1 MTCNLY
7 VSKVVYGCW
16 QVQEITRIRGG
27 VMKKRIFFLSII
39 AALVHACG
47 TTPPAADIDRTK
59 PNLSVT
65 VTFNSNLYGTMMF
78 KKMYP
83 TYAIW
88 IEDVESGVVKTVYVT
103 GKAGKDSWIMAD
115 KRPSSVPVWY
125 GARKR
130 EKTVGTTGAVD
141 AVTGATPSGNTFTH
155 SIELPADMVNGRL
168 AVFME
173 GNISFDYNEHYPKKA
188 AKGEPGYS
196 DVNGQPS
203 VVWKAV
209 LEAGT
214 SAAEKDLA
222 IVGHGHVLGEDN
234 RIHTDMIT
242 ITTAKE
248 IFLYTGAHY
257 SPGERR

>member
-1 MTCNLY
+1 
-7 VSKVVYGCW
+7 
-16 QVQEITRIRGG
+16 
-27 VMKKRIFFLSII
+27 MKKRACFPSII
-39 AALVHACG
+39 TALVLACG
-47 TTPPAADIDRTK
+47 TTPPAPDIDRTK

-65 VTFNSNLYGTMMF
+65 ITFNSDLYGTMMF

-88 IEDVESGVVKTVYVT
+88 IEDVKSGAVKTVYVT

-130 EKTVGTTGAVD
+130 EKTVGTTGTVD

-155 SIELPADMVNGRL
+155 SIELPVDMVDGRL
-168 AVFME
+168 AVFVE

-209 LEAGT
+209 IDAGT
-214 SAAEKDLA
+214 RSAEKDLA
-222 IVGHGHVLGEDN
+222 IVGHGDVLGEDN
-234 RIHTDMIT
+234 RIHTDMIK
-242 ITTAKE
+242 ITTAKD
-248 IFLYTGAHY
+248 IFLYVGTLY
-257 SPGERR
+257 SPGERK

>member
-1 MTCNLY
+1 
-7 VSKVVYGCW
+7 
-16 QVQEITRIRGG
+16 
-27 VMKKRIFFLSII
+27 MKKRICFPSII
-39 AALVHACG
+39 AALVLACG

-65 VTFNSNLYGTMMF
+65 ITFNSNLYGTMMF

-88 IEDVESGVVKTVYVT
+88 IEDVKSGAVKTVYVT
-103 GKAGKDSWIMAD
+103 GKAGKGSWIMAD
-115 KRPSSVPVWY
+115 ERPSSVPVWY
-125 GARKR
+125 GARTR

-155 SIELPADMVNGRL
+155 SIELPVDMINSTL
-168 AVFME
+168 AVFVE

-188 AKGEPGYS
+188 ERGKPGYS

-203 VVWKAV
+203 IVWNAV

-214 SAAEKDLA
+214 NAAEKELA
-222 IVGHGHVLGEDN
+222 IAGHGHVLGEDH
-234 RIHTDMIT
+234 RISTDMGT

-248 IFLYTGAHY
+248 IFLYVGTRY
-257 SPGERR
+257 SPGESR